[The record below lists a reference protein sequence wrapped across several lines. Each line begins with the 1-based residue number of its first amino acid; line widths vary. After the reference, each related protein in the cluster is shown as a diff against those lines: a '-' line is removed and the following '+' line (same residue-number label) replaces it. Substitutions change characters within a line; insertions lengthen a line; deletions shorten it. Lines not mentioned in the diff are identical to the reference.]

1 MKKNKPYIIA
11 EIGINHEGRLDYITK
26 LIYAAKRSGADAVKF
41 QIFKAETLADKHS
54 KVKKFYYNKKNYET
68 LYKMW
73 KRLELND
80 TKLNRINILSKKLNI
95 DLIFSIFD
103 FESLKKLKKIKY
115 KYIKVAS
122 SDINDFPLL
131 KKLKKINKK
140 LIVST
145 GMANSNE
152 IEKTISFLNK
162 RNIYLLHCV
171 SLYPCPIN
179 KININRML
187 SLKKKF
193 KIQIGFSDHSIGINA
208 CLFALNKG
216 ANIIEKHF
224 TLNKKS
230 EGPDHALSADEYDLK
245 LICQFAKDIKVLSG
259 TGKIKPIIEEL
270 KIKKLARKS
279 IYVKKEISKNEFF
292 TEENLEIRR
301 PKGFF
306 DPIFLNK
313 IINNKSIKNIK
324 VGTNLKANHMKSFN
338 QS

>member
-1 MKKNKPYIIA
+1 MIKDKPYIIA

-26 LIYAAKRSGADAVKF
+26 LIYAAKRSGANAVKF
-41 QIFKAETLADKHS
+41 QIFKAETLADKYS
-54 KVKKFYYNKKNYET
+54 KVKKFYYNKKNFET

-80 TKLNRINILSKKLNI
+80 VKLNRINNLSKKLNI

-103 FESLKKLKKIKY
+103 AESLKKLKGIKY
-115 KYIKVAS
+115 NYIKVAS

-131 KKLKKINKK
+131 KKLRKIKKK

-152 IEKTISFLNK
+152 IQKTVNFLNK
-162 RNIYLLHCV
+162 KNIYLLHCV

-179 KININRML
+179 KINVNRML

-193 KIQIGFSDHSIGINA
+193 KSQIGFSDHSIGINA
-208 CLFALNKG
+208 CLLALSKG

-224 TLNKKS
+224 TLNKKL

-245 LICQFAKDIKVLSG
+245 LICEFAKNITLLSG
-259 TGKIKPIIEEL
+259 NGKISPTIEEL

-279 IYVKKEISKNEFF
+279 IYVKREIFKNERFA
-292 TEENLEIRR
+292 EKNLEIRR
-301 PKGFF
+301 PKGFI
-306 DPIFLNK
+306 DPIFWDQV
-313 IINNKSIKNIK
+313 INRISTKNIK
-324 VGTNLKANHMKSFN
+324 AGTSLKANHIKNFN
-338 QS
+338 